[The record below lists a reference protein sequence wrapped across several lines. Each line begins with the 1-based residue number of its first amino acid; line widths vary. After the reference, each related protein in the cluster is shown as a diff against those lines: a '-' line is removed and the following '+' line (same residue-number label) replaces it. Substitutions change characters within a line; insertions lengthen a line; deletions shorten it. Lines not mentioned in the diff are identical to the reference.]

1 MRDGPG
7 PRSEPCGVTAS
18 DSLLARAGEAIAAAE
33 WKRAESILR
42 RLLRGKDAPA
52 QAAYNL
58 ALVLAELGKGDQS
71 GAWFAKAVKR
81 DPDYASAW
89 FEYGRWLLDRGRLAD
104 ARQAFEAVVRLEPDA
119 ADAWRNL
126 GRLRE
131 RLAAFED
138 SLEAWG
144 AVARLAGG
152 SDTEAELG
160 TLRALLELRRPE
172 ASDLRARLAA
182 DPDLRP
188 ALLKVLT
195 RTSAGTLPLDPAR
208 LSGERPPRD

>member
-1 MRDGPG
+1 MAAADG
-7 PRSEPCGVTAS
+7 
-18 DSLLARAGEAIAAAE
+18 LLARAGEAIAAAD
-33 WKRAESILR
+33 WKRAETILR
-42 RLLRGKDAPA
+42 RLLRSRDAPA
-52 QAAYNL
+52 PAAYNL

-81 DPDYASAW
+81 DPVYASAW

-104 ARQAFEAVVRLEPDA
+104 ARQAFETVVRLQPEA

-131 RLAAFED
+131 RLGAFED
-138 SLEAWG
+138 SLEAWQ
-144 AVARLAGG
+144 AVTRLAGG
-152 SDTEAELG
+152 SDPEAELG

-172 ASDLRARLAA
+172 AVDLRSRLAA
-182 DPDLRP
+182 DPALRP
-188 ALLKVLT
+188 GLLKVLT

-208 LSGERPPRD
+208 LSGKRPPGN

>member
-1 MRDGPG
+1 M
-7 PRSEPCGVTAS
+7 AAA
-18 DSLLARAGEAIAAAE
+18 DSLLARAGEAIAAAD
-33 WKRAESILR
+33 WKRAETVLR
-42 RLLRGKDAPA
+42 RLLRSRDAPA

-58 ALVLAELGKGDQS
+58 ALVLAELGKGEQS

-89 FEYGRWLLDRGRLAD
+89 FEYGRWLLDRGQLAD
-104 ARQAFEAVVRLEPDA
+104 ARQAFEAVVRLEPET

-131 RLAAFED
+131 RLAAFEG
-138 SLEAWG
+138 SLEAWK

-152 SDTEAELG
+152 LDSETELG
-160 TLRALLELRRPE
+160 KLRALLELRRPE
-172 ASDLRARLAA
+172 AVDLRSRLAA
-182 DPDLRP
+182 DPALRP
-188 ALLKVLT
+188 GLLKVLT

-208 LSGERPPRD
+208 LCGARPPAD